1 MPDLGGKTMGVPETA
16 ADEAAIRELYRRV
29 LAGWNARDAEAFAAP
44 FAEDGDTIG
53 FDGSRHAGRADIA
66 TTIGGIFAHHPTGRY
81 IGKMRRVRFIAPGAA
96 ILDAVAGLIPAGQ
109 ADIRPDLNAVQTLV
123 AAKTAAGWRI
133 ALYQNTPAQYHGRP
147 ERAEALTE
155 ELRQLL

>member
-1 MPDLGGKTMGVPETA
+1 MHDMA

-29 LAGWNARDAEAFAAP
+29 LDGWNGRDGDAFAAP

-66 TTIGGIFAHHPTGRY
+66 TTIGGIFAHHQTGKY
-81 IGKMRRVRFIAPGAA
+81 VGKVRRVRFLTPEAA
-96 ILDAVAGLIPAGQ
+96 ILDAVAGIVPAR
-109 ADIRPDLNAVQTLV
+109 ASDLKPELNAVQTMVV
-123 AAKTAAGWRI
+123 AKSAEGWRI
-133 ALYQNTPAQYHGRP
+133 ALYQNTPALYHGRP
-147 ERAEALTE
+147 ELAEALTQ

>member
-1 MPDLGGKTMGVPETA
+1 MTTRDAA

-53 FDGSRHAGRADIA
+53 FDGSRHAGREDIA
-66 TTIGGIFAHHPTGRY
+66 TTIGGIFAHHPTGKY
-81 IGKMRRVRFIAPGAA
+81 VGKVRRVRFIAPGAA
-96 ILDAVAGLIPAGQ
+96 ILDAVAGIIPVGQ
-109 ADIRPDLNAVQTLV
+109 VDIRPELNAVQTMVV
-123 AAKTAAGWRI
+123 AKAADGWRI

-147 ERAEALTE
+147 ELAEALTE
-155 ELRQLL
+155 ELRALLA